1 MITTAEL
8 KRMVQEEK
16 REKEEAIT
24 NFLKAFNELKRLRI
38 KVGYYNCYT
47 AYTPLHTAEEFS
59 FRNF

>member
-16 REKEEAIT
+16 QEKEEAVA
-24 NFLKAFNELKRLRI
+24 NFLRAFNDLKRLHI
-38 KVGYYNCYT
+38 NVGYYNFYT

-59 FRNF
+59 FTNL